1 MGALK
6 KSLFLGSVMGAG
18 LIWLTSTKKGKEVR
32 DQLLDQSAEI
42 YLDLKKKIQKIDK
55 QYNISKS
62 AYIKMAKDT
71 VNEYFNSH
79 PFPGAIK
86 DIVLKV
92 VLSQWENLKEEAH
105 EKVDD
110 TKKAVKAVMK
120 KKTRSSKKSL

>member
-1 MGALK
+1 MGAIK
-6 KSLFLGSVMGAG
+6 KSLVLGSIMGAG

-62 AYIKMAKDT
+62 AYVKMAKNA
-71 VNEYFNSH
+71 VNDYFDQH
-79 PFPGAIK
+79 PFPAAVK

-92 VLSQWENLKEEAH
+92 VLSQWEHLKDEAMD
-105 EKVDD
+105 KVDD
-110 TKKAVKAVMK
+110 TKKAVRAVMK
-120 KKTRSSKKSL
+120 KKTRSSKRSS